1 MVTNISFGL
10 APPHDPMLGTHKVT
24 IGRIQADGH
33 ASAHIKATCEDI
45 YVPASVVLE
54 NALAVGE
61 TFSMELKADLAK
73 RGARIAT
80 SIYRGRN

>member
-1 MVTNISFGL
+1 MST
-10 APPHDPMLGTHKVT
+10 AQVT

-33 ASAHIKATCEDI
+33 ASAHIKATGEDI

-61 TFSMELKADLAK
+61 TFSMELKYSHANG
-73 RGARIAT
+73 GARIAT
-80 SIYRGRN
+80 SIYRGRI